1 MSDRVWCVC
10 GNMADVFLF
19 SLVYFVFPHIVFLYR
34 HCKRTCSTD
43 DLLRVSGAQW
53 PPRTCCYGDKVW
65 VKDAWGGCK
74 LEVQSVLTFPLK
86 LCWLRGAF
94 WTTRT
99 VSRGL
104 LLPGAADFEFYASD
118 KERRHSLSRYPT
130 RRTIQRRQPLKKPRA
145 RLGKTMTK
153 LEVSRRVLR
162 LFTHAHCQHVRGFF
176 WSSLFF
182 FFLQNLLKILLL
194 RACLLS
200 HW

>member
-1 MSDRVWCVC
+1 M
-10 GNMADVFLF
+10 
-19 SLVYFVFPHIVFLYR
+19 
-34 HCKRTCSTD
+34 
-43 DLLRVSGAQW
+43 
-53 PPRTCCYGDKVW
+53 
-65 VKDAWGGCK
+65 
-74 LEVQSVLTFPLK
+74 
-86 LCWLRGAF
+86 
-94 WTTRT
+94 
-99 VSRGL
+99 SRGL

-182 FFLQNLLKILLL
+182 FFFAESPKNPPPAGLFIISLVTIHINKALKEFGKAKTHSRPRLCRPAALARL
-194 RACLLS
+194 A
-200 HW
+200 